1 MTRERRTPIVVGAI
15 IGVFVVLNVLTAL
28 VDRYTGDPGGPTSSS
43 YATAPT
49 GLAAYA
55 DLLARQ
61 GHPISQLRDDLAK
74 ARLDPKSTLVLLDP
88 RSVDVTAARALRS
101 FVEAG
106 GRLVAGGAENP
117 FWLSE
122 LLEAPPT
129 WSPRG
134 PRIATVVAPVAELV
148 GVSQVRAVGEG
159 SWEAAGEALPV
170 LGGSSG
176 TLAVVAELGRGRMA
190 LLADASPLQN
200 RLLAGADDAAFGLAL
215 AGPPGRPVVFDES
228 VHGYGRASGLGAIP
242 ASWGWA
248 LGGLVLAALVLMWA
262 RGRRLGPP
270 ERASRELPPP
280 RRVYVDSLAA
290 VLDRARSRAQAVA
303 PVQAA
308 VRERI
313 ARAASLPVADAATV
327 RRVGSELGLD
337 EEELRAV
344 LGSPATEAE
353 VVAAGRALA
362 RLGGMDGGR
371 RS

>member
-1 MTRERRTPIVVGAI
+1 MTRRRRTPTVVGAVV
-15 IGVFVVLNVLTAL
+15 GAFVVLNVLTAL
-28 VDRYTGDPGGPTSSS
+28 VDRYTRDPGGPTSSS

-55 DLLARQ
+55 DLLARK
-61 GHPISQLRDDLAK
+61 GHPISQLRDDLAT

-88 RSVDVTAARALRS
+88 QSVDVPAAVALRS

-106 GRLVAGGAENP
+106 GRLVAGGAEDP
-117 FWLSE
+117 FWLDV
-122 LLEAPPT
+122 LLDEAPT
-129 WSPRG
+129 WSPSG
-134 PRIATVVAPVAELV
+134 PTLARVAAPVAEV
-148 GVSQVRAVGEG
+148 AAVSEVRAAGDG
-159 SWEAAGEALPV
+159 SWTTAGETLPV
-170 LGGSSG
+170 LSG
-176 TLAVVAELGRGRMA
+176 PHETLAVVAVLGRGRIA

-200 RLLAGADDAAFGLAL
+200 RLLGRADDAAFGLGV
-215 AGPPGRPVVFDES
+215 AGPRSRPVVFAES

-242 ASWGWA
+242 VSWRWA
-248 LGGLVLAALVLMWA
+248 LGGLTLAALVLIWA

-270 ERASRELPPP
+270 ERAARDLPPP

-290 VLDRARSRAQAVA
+290 VLDRSRAPAQAVA

-313 ARAASLPVADAATV
+313 ARAAGLPVADAATV
-327 RRVGSELGLD
+327 RRVGLELGLD
-337 EEELRAV
+337 EEELGAV

-362 RLGGMDGGR
+362 RLGGINGGR